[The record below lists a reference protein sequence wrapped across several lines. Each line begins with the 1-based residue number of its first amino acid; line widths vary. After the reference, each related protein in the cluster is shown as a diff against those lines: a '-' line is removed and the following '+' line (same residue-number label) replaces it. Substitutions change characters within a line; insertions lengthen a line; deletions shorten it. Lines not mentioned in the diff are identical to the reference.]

1 MQEGSTVVATK
12 PVFKFKKLNQTVQ
25 VRSPANNMRTPLRDI
40 GNEIQ
45 DVTKGTLL
53 FNYDYSLPSMNY

>member
-40 GNEIQ
+40 GNVNQSQ

-53 FNYDYSLPSMNY
+53 SNYTQ

>member
-1 MQEGSTVVATK
+1 MQEGSTVVAIK
-12 PVFKFKKLNQTVQ
+12 PVFKFKKLNQTGQ

-40 GNEIQ
+40 GNVNQSQ

-53 FNYDYSLPSMNY
+53 SNYTQ

>member
-12 PVFKFKKLNQTVQ
+12 PVFKFKRLNQNVQ

-40 GNEIQ
+40 GNEIR
-45 DVTKGTLL
+45 DVTKGTL
-53 FNYDYSLPSMNY
+53 FS

>member
-1 MQEGSTVVATK
+1 MQEGSTVVAIK
-12 PVFKFKKLNQTVQ
+12 PVFKFKKLNQTGQ

-40 GNEIQ
+40 GNVNQSQ

-53 FNYDYSLPSMNY
+53 PNYT

>member
-12 PVFKFKKLNQTVQ
+12 PVFKFKRLNQTVQ

-40 GNEIQ
+40 GNVNQSQ

-53 FNYDYSLPSMNY
+53 SNYTQ